1 MATPE
6 QTIRQLGIDL
16 PPTPAAVGADV
27 PAVAAG
33 GLVWTSGQL
42 PLEGGKLTATGKVP
56 ADVPLAGAQAAA
68 RRAVLNAL
76 AAIRSVTGSL
86 DAVRR
91 VVRMNV
97 YVNSAT
103 GFTDQAKVANAASEL
118 LLEVF
123 GEAGR
128 HTRCAI
134 GAGEL
139 PLNAPV
145 ELDLIVQAG

>member
-16 PPTPAAVGADV
+16 PPTPAAVGAYV

-56 ADVPLAGAQAAA
+56 ADVPLASAQAAA

-76 AAIRSVTGSL
+76 AAVRSVTGSL